1 MACNTEDLFIVI
13 AYAFLMTMLCH
24 AFLSWFLAAAAAAT
38 DDAEIGSIAVMDS
51 LHDEECKMLSS

>member
-1 MACNTEDLFIVI
+1 MLI
-13 AYAFLMTMLCH
+13 AYAFIMTILCH
-24 AFLSWFLAAAAAAT
+24 AFLSWFLAAAAAT

>member
-1 MACNTEDLFIVI
+1 MACNTEDLLIVI
-13 AYAFLMTMLCH
+13 AYAFIMTMLCH
-24 AFLSWFLAAAAAAT
+24 AFLSWFLAAAAAT